1 VSTPKNPDSEGS
13 VFGPIGS
20 LFGAVL
26 GPMTWENISGWVK
39 IIGLILLIRWVW
51 FEPFRIPSGSMEP
64 TLHGDPRFFHGDRVA
79 VNKWIYG
86 PRIPFMNKR
95 IFNFKDPQR
104 FDIVVFRAV
113 EEGADNK
120 ILIKRLMG
128 LPGERIHIKDDKV
141 HVNGEAVK
149 MPADLDYVKYTE
161 GPGRENRKDLEL
173 KYGKEY
179 IAGVYSDYK
188 YGLLHD
194 DEYAVVP
201 EDHYLFLGDNSADSK
216 DGRVFGWVPRD
227 NIVGPAFCVWW
238 PFGNARDFTGFSHT
252 WWGMLI
258 LYGIPG
264 GLVVYEV
271 SRSFFIASWRL
282 RTHIVPGDL
291 REGDR
296 ILINRLAFGFRVP
309 FTEKRLTPGR
319 RPIRGEMVAYH
330 APDDCAFPHAV
341 LVGQVVG
348 FSGDKVRIKNN
359 SIEIDGD
366 NIGESNPSLPATS
379 EVPVT
384 SRPRWVTQK
393 EPKVPNRHY
402 IIIADGGDETVD
414 SRIVGMIPHDNMIGV
429 ARSVW
434 WPLSR
439 RRSLADLTGNTPH

>member
-1 VSTPKNPDSEGS
+1 MAANAPAKEDSS
-13 VFGPIGS
+13 VFGPIGA

-26 GPMTWENISGWVK
+26 GPMTWENIKGWVK
-39 IIGLILLIRWVW
+39 IIGIILVIRWIW

-86 PRIPFMNKR
+86 PRVPFMNKR
-95 IFNFKDPQR
+95 FFNFQDPKR

-113 EEGADNK
+113 EENVENK

-128 LPGERIHIKDDKV
+128 LPGERIHIQDGKV
-141 HVNGEAVK
+141 YVNGEPVV
-149 MPADLDYVKYTE
+149 MPEDLDYVEYTQ
-161 GPGRENRKDLEL
+161 GPRPNQRAQLEQQIGRAAVASL
-173 KYGKEY
+173 YGE
-179 IAGVYSDYK
+179 YK
-188 YGLLHD
+188 YGILHD

-201 EDHYLFLGDNSADSK
+201 EDHYLFLGDNSKDSR

-238 PFGNARDFTGFSHT
+238 PFSRIHDFTGWSHT

-258 LYGIPG
+258 LYGIP
-264 GLVVYEV
+264 LALIAYEV

-282 RTHIVPGDL
+282 RTSMSPGDL
-291 REGDR
+291 RDGDHV
-296 ILINRLAFGFRVP
+296 LINRLVFGLRVP

-319 RPIRGEMVAYH
+319 RPIRGEMVVYH
-330 APDDCAFPHAV
+330 APDECAFPHAV
-341 LVGQVVG
+341 LVGQVLG
-348 FSGDKVRIKNN
+348 FAGDKVRIKNDT
-359 SIEIDGD
+359 IVVDGQPVGD
-366 NIGESNPSLPATS
+366 ASPALPTTS
-379 EVPVT
+379 DTTVT
-384 SRPRWVTQK
+384 SRPHWVTQK
-393 EPKVPNRHY
+393 EPKIPNRHY

-414 SRIVGMIPHDNMIGV
+414 SRIVGMVPHENLIGV

-439 RRSLADLTGNTPH
+439 RRSLADLATKAPQ